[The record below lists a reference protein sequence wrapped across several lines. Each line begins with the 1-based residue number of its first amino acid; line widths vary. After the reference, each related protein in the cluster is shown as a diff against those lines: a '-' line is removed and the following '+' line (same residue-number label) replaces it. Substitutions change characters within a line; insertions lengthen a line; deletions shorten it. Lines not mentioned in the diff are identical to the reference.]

1 MIKYQKQLLN
11 TGLES
16 LSAASEKV
24 VQKAGEFFGKK
35 NSDPITNSHDVIV
48 AKQ

>member
-24 VQKAGEFFGKK
+24 VQKAGEFFGEKK
-35 NSDPITNSHDVIV
+35 FRPDN
-48 AKQ
+48 